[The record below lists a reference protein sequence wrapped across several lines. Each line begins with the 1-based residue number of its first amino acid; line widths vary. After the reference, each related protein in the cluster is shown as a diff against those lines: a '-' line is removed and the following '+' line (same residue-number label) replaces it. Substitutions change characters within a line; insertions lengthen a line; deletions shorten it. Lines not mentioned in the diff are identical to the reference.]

1 MESQVYKGIHFQ
13 DEHTDKENKHSI
25 YQKPI
30 DKNNLIP
37 AASFHASAM
46 KKGLSF
52 IQILRVR

>member
-1 MESQVYKGIHFQ
+1 MERQVYKGIHFQ
-13 DEHTDKENKHSI
+13 DEHMDKENKYSI

-46 KKGLSF
+46 KKVLPF
-52 IQILRVR
+52 IQILKVR

>member
-1 MESQVYKGIHFQ
+1 VKRQVYKGIHFQ
-13 DEHTDKENKHSI
+13 DEHMDKENKYSI

-46 KKGLSF
+46 KKGLLF
-52 IQILRVR
+52 IQILRIR